1 MKRFFL
7 IFASLLVLTACG
19 QEEEKKEKDNK
30 TETTKKTRKK
40 KRKRKQK
47 IKRIKLKKTQIIMT
61 NKAMNSK
68 IIK

>member
-1 MKRFFL
+1 MKKVLFL

-30 TETTKKTRKK
+30 TETTKKDEKK
-40 KRKRKQK
+40 ETQ
-47 IKRIKLKKTQIIMT
+47 KRIKLKKTQIIMT